1 MDGFEKEFFLV
12 SEKSLQTRVARWF
25 IFKPKIQ
32 IWIYFGGPWNVKCW
46 YIL

>member
-1 MDGFEKEFFLV
+1 LRTYEGSDDKNGVEIG
-12 SEKSLQTRVARWF
+12 VARWF

-32 IWIYFGGPWNVKCW
+32 IWMHVGGPWNVKCW